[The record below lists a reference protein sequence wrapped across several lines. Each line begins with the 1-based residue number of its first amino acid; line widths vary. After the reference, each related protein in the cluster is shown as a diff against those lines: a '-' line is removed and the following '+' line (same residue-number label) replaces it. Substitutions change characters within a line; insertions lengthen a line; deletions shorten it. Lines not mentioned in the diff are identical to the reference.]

1 MQTGSPVRS
10 RVPGLPGRDMIQNV
24 KQFLKCPQKHM
35 TLHTERKLCGY
46 LRPTSTR
53 EEPLTRN
60 YQETHE
66 TIQENFTH
74 HMLQKQYQETG
85 LAAKASRQCKR
96 SHKRSLASRQGANSR
111 SPFQTRLSFT
121 SCPEILFRECGAG
134 GAPVSPGGQP
144 PRAQDRVGE
153 NPDILSPGNCS
164 KTSPGSI

>member
-10 RVPGLPGRDMIQNV
+10 RVPGLPGVGRDMLQNV
-24 KQFLKCPQKHM
+24 KQFLKCPPKHM
-35 TLHTERKLCGY
+35 TLYRERKLCGY

-53 EEPLTRN
+53 EEPLTRDYSEKFSHN
-60 YQETHE
+60 
-66 TIQENFTH
+66 IRSRNNNR
-74 HMLQKQYQETG
+74 KQDWPRRPVVNANAPINVPWQTARE
-85 LAAKASRQCKR
+85 Q
-96 SHKRSLASRQGANSR
+96 NSR

-144 PRAQDRVGE
+144 PRHRTGLGKTQ
-153 NPDILSPGNCS
+153 ISPGNCS